1 MFKGRCFFNFLWINS
16 SSSLSYDFGI
26 EYYSFLGSL
35 KGSEKGGGGLILTF
49 LLLNGKGKLKNY
61 YSSALGAEGEANAV
75 EHFKMV
81 ICFVEKLRALTKGE
95 WGLNTTTKIPT

>member
-1 MFKGRCFFNFLWINS
+1 MI
-16 SSSLSYDFGI
+16 
-26 EYYSFLGSL
+26 LGCNTIHFSGVSRGP
-35 KGSEKGGGGLILTF
+35 KMGGWGGWILTF
-49 LLLNGKGKLKNY
+49 LLLKGKGKLKSY
-61 YSSALGAEGEANAV
+61 YSSALGGEGEANAV

>member
-1 MFKGRCFFNFLWINS
+1 MDFNFFTTS
-16 SSSLSYDFGI
+16 R
-26 EYYSFLGSL
+26 E
-35 KGSEKGGGGLILTF
+35 
-49 LLLNGKGKLKNY
+49 GKLKNY

-95 WGLNTTTKIPT
+95 WGLNTTTKILT

>member
-1 MFKGRCFFNFLWINS
+1 MLFFNFLWINS

-35 KGSEKGGGGLILTF
+35 KGSEKGGGGWILSF
-49 LLLNGKGKLKNY
+49 LLLKGKGKLKSY
-61 YSSALGAEGEANAV
+61 YSSALGGEGEANAV

>member
-1 MFKGRCFFNFLWINS
+1 MFFNFLRINS

-26 EYYSFLGSL
+26 EYDSFLGNL
-35 KGSEKGGGGLILTF
+35 KGSEKGARENCWILTF
-49 LLLNGKGKLKNY
+49 LLLKGKGKLKSY
-61 YSSALGAEGEANAV
+61 YSSAVGGESEANAV

-81 ICFVEKLRALTKGE
+81 ISFVEKLRALTKGD

>member
-1 MFKGRCFFNFLWINS
+1 MFFNFLWINS

-35 KGSEKGGGGLILTF
+35 KGSEKGARENCWILTF
-49 LLLNGKGKLKNY
+49 LLLKGKGKLKNY

-81 ICFVEKLRALTKGE
+81 ICFEEKLRALTKGE
-95 WGLNTTTKIPT
+95 WGLKTTTKIST

>member
-1 MFKGRCFFNFLWINS
+1 M
-16 SSSLSYDFGI
+16 
-26 EYYSFLGSL
+26 
-35 KGSEKGGGGLILTF
+35 ILTF

-81 ICFVEKLRALTKGE
+81 ICFEEKLRALTKGE
-95 WGLNTTTKIPT
+95 WGLKKSRQKYLRNSLNDA